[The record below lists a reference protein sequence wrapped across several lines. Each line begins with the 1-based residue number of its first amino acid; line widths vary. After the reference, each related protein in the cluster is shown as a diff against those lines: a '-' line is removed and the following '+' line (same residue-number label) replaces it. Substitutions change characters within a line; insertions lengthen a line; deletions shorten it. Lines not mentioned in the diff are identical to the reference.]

1 MGGAEADTRARSP
14 DEVTARVDALIA
26 EIREKWHRPALEGV
40 SAHHGDVAIVA
51 HGHILR
57 AFAQR
62 WTGSPLDARP
72 AFLMEA
78 GGVGTLRFDSPPSSQ
93 PPFSY
98 APSLP
103 LVQGRPFYVVCF
115 G

>member
-1 MGGAEADTRARSP
+1 M
-14 DEVTARVDALIA
+14 DALIA
-26 EIREKWHRPALEGV
+26 EIREKWHRPALEGR

-62 WTGSPLDARP
+62 WTGSPLNAKP

-78 GGVGTLRFDSPPSSQ
+78 GGVGTLRYVQSFSFLASPWFPNGRRGRRSCDMWVEGRTNEG
-93 PPFSY
+93 
-98 APSLP
+98 
-103 LVQGRPFYVVCF
+103 LVMSITTSTSPRYS
-115 G
+115 

>member
-1 MGGAEADTRARSP
+1 MTTRL
-14 DEVTARVDALIA
+14 DALIT
-26 EIREKWHRPALEGV
+26 EIREKWHRPALEGR

-62 WTGSPLDARP
+62 WTGSPLNAKP

-78 GGVGTLRFDSPPSSQ
+78 GGVGTLRYVLSPPLPSRPLCFWLAIPLL
-93 PPFSY
+93 PPLFWGSGGY
-98 APSLP
+98 GS
-103 LVQGRPFYVVCF
+103 VVR
-115 G
+115 GGLTEN